1 MNVAR
6 AVRRRA
12 AAARM
17 VRRGAR
23 AGDAGRVDGVR
34 AQDRGDR
41 GSDLDRAEG
50 GLLPGL
56 HGGSADRGQ
65 PSSGAREAV
74 MASGTVTVRVARADA
89 LAVGLSLQA
98 LVATGR
104 AAPGDTAGAYV
115 RVGAELVAAGRTGG
129 RS

>member
-1 MNVAR
+1 
-6 AVRRRA
+6 
-12 AAARM
+12 
-17 VRRGAR
+17 
-23 AGDAGRVDGVR
+23 
-34 AQDRGDR
+34 
-41 GSDLDRAEG
+41 
-50 GLLPGL
+50 
-56 HGGSADRGQ
+56 
-65 PSSGAREAV
+65 